1 MLFDAEYIIHID
13 GASRGNPGHAS
24 YGFAVLDPSGKVLH
38 SGSGYIGIR
47 TNNVAEYTAL
57 LEALKFVLARGI
69 QSVEVRSDS
78 ELLVKQLNG
87 EYKVKSEHLAELNEE
102 CRSLLRRIAWYEIKH
117 IPRSKNKIADKLA
130 NEALDAQLKRTEPE
144 DG

>member
-24 YGFAVLDPSGKVLH
+24 YGFAVLDPSGKKVLH
-38 SGSGYIGIR
+38 SGSGYIGIK

-57 LEALKFVLARGI
+57 LEALRFVLEKGL
-69 QSVEVRSDS
+69 QSVEIRSDS

-87 EYKVKSEHLAELNEE
+87 EYKVKSEHLAALNEE
-102 CRSLLRRIAWYEIKH
+102 CRRLLRRLSWYEIKH
-117 IPRSKNKIADKLA
+117 VPRSKNKIADKLA
-130 NEALDAQLKRTEPE
+130 NEALDRQLKPRDP
-144 DG
+144 

>member
-24 YGFAVLDPSGKVLH
+24 YGFAILDPEGKVLH
-38 SGSGYIGIR
+38 SGNGYIGIT

-57 LEALKFVLARGI
+57 LEALRFVLAQKI
-69 QSVEVRSDS
+69 QSVEIRSDS

-87 EYKVKSEHLAELNEE
+87 EYKVKSEHLAALNGE
-102 CRSLLRRIAWYEIKH
+102 CRMLLRRLSWYEIKH
-117 IPRSKNKIADKLA
+117 VPRSQNKIADRLA
-130 NEALDAQLKRTEPE
+130 NEALDQQLKPRETEH
-144 DG
+144 G